1 MKQNLQ
7 ISRRGALSL
16 GAAALAAPLIGLQA
30 HASSELP
37 VLVELFTSQ
46 GCSSCPAAD
55 KLAATLKASTGA
67 TVVSFN
73 VDYWDYLGWRDTLA
87 KPEYTQRQMDYAK
100 SRGDNDVY
108 TPQMVIDGDRHAVGS
123 NQAQVTN
130 AISAAYKT
138 QAKLPMTLKA
148 NDTELIVEM
157 GEGAV
162 TPEATL
168 WLMAIAPTV
177 LVKIERGENA
187 GKEIAYQNVVRK
199 LVPAGLWNGQAAK
212 LTFPRKGIING
223 DVKSCLAVLQ
233 KGKVG
238 QVLGMANW
246 SSETT

>member
-1 MKQNLQ
+1 MEHISQ
-7 ISRRGALSL
+7 ISRRDALSL
-16 GAAALAAPLIGLQA
+16 GAAALAVPLFTPQA
-30 HASSELP
+30 QAASDMP

-55 KLAATLKASTGA
+55 RLAATLKASTGA

-108 TPQMVIDGDRHAVGS
+108 TPQMIIDGDRHAVGS

-138 QAKLPMTLKA
+138 QAKLPMTLTA
-148 NDTELIVEM
+148 NDKELIVEL
-157 GEGAV
+157 GEGAS

-177 LVKIERGENA
+177 LVKIDRGENA
-187 GKEIAYQNVVRK
+187 GKEIEYQNVVRK

-212 LTFPRKGIING
+212 LTFPRKGIVTG

-233 KGKVG
+233 KDKIG

-246 SSETT
+246 SS

>member
-1 MKQNLQ
+1 MENTL
-7 ISRRGALSL
+7 SLTRRRALSL
-16 GAAALAAPLIGLQA
+16 GVATLASPIIKARA
-30 HASSELP
+30 ETNLP

-55 KLAATLKASTGA
+55 KLAETLKADTGA

-108 TPQMVIDGDRHAVGS
+108 TPQMIIDGDHHAVGS

-130 AISAAYKT
+130 AIAAAYKT
-138 QAKLPMTLKA
+138 QSKVPMSIKA
-148 NDTELIVEM
+148 NDTELIVEL
-157 GEGAV
+157 GEGIA

-168 WLMAIAPTV
+168 WLMAVAPTV
-177 LVKIERGENA
+177 AVKIERGENA
-187 GKEIAYQNVVRK
+187 GHEITYQNVVRK
-199 LVPAGLWNGQAAK
+199 LVPAGIWNGKSAK
-212 LTFPRKGIING
+212 LTFPRKSIITG

-238 QVLGMANW
+238 QVLGLAEWNV
-246 SSETT
+246 EGV